1 MFISESLYAVN
12 NEGIFMGS
20 TLVPAYYNFAWVPHT
35 FGDLT
40 HADPLISHT
49 GLSYGIKMWAEVSF
63 VLSQFTRLTDG
74 QTDGQFSLITKTV

>member
-1 MFISESLYAVN
+1 MKGFLWDPPR
-12 NEGIFMGS
+12 
-20 TLVPAYYNFAWVPHT
+20 VPAYYNFAWVPHT

-74 QTDGQFSLITKTV
+74 QFSLITKTV